1 MSNGQLVDIGR
12 TALHVVERGSGPAVI
27 ALHGGP
33 GLDHQAFADYLDPLT
48 DRYRLLLV
56 DQRGHGRSASSDEI
70 TWTLECLAADVGALA
85 HTLGL
90 GRHAVLGHS
99 FGALVALQHAVDEP
113 NPDVA
118 TILSSAVPSAT
129 YFAFVEETLDSFEP
143 AALLSSVI
151 AAMNRQTE
159 VQSTDEV
166 REVMSEQMPFMFA
179 DARDP
184 RIAEYEARTA
194 GIVASPAALRH
205 FVANDYGDI
214 NVEDRLDR
222 VEGPML
228 VLAGRH
234 DRICSIAAS
243 EAITRHVPR
252 AELEIFEHS
261 GHFAFVEE
269 QEAFISAVRCF
280 LEAHLGSGT

>member
-1 MSNGQLVDIGR
+1 MPIGGLVDIGR
-12 TALHVVERGSGPAVI
+12 TALHVVERGSGPSVI

-33 GLDHQAFADYLDPLT
+33 GLDHQVFADYLDPLT

-56 DQRGHGRSASSDEI
+56 DQRGHGRSATSDES
-70 TWTLECLAADVGALA
+70 TWTLECLAADIGALA
-85 HTLGL
+85 HKLGL

-99 FGALVALQHAVDEP
+99 LGAFVALQHAVDEP

-118 TILSSAVPSAT
+118 TILSSAVPSAA

-143 AALLSSVI
+143 TALRSLVI
-151 AAMNRQTE
+151 AAMERQTK
-159 VQSTDEV
+159 VQSPNEV
-166 REVMSEQMPFMFA
+166 REVMNAWTPFMFA
-179 DARDP
+179 DPRDP

-194 GIVASPAALRH
+194 GVVGSPAALRH
-205 FVANDYGDI
+205 FAANGYGDI

-222 VEGPML
+222 VQGPML

-234 DRICSIAAS
+234 DRLCSIAAA
-243 EAITRHVPR
+243 EAIARHVPR
-252 AELEIFEHS
+252 AEVVILERS

-269 QEAFISAVRCF
+269 QEAFISAVRRF
-280 LEAHLGSGT
+280 LEAHLGNDA

>member
-1 MSNGQLVDIGR
+1 MSIGQLVDIGS
-12 TALHVVERGSGPAVI
+12 TALHVVERGSGPSVI

-48 DRYRLLLV
+48 ERYRLLLV
-56 DQRGHGRSASSDEI
+56 DERGHGRSATSDES
-70 TWTLECLAADVGALA
+70 TWTLARLAADVGALA

-99 FGALVALQHAVDEP
+99 FGAFVALQHAVDEP

-118 TILSSAVPSAT
+118 TILSSAVPSAA
-129 YFAFVEETLDSFEP
+129 YFAFVDEALDSFEP
-143 AALLSSVI
+143 AALRSRVI
-151 AAMNRQTE
+151 AAMDRQTQVE
-159 VQSTDEV
+159 SPDEV
-166 REVMSEQMPFMFA
+166 REVMSAQMPFMFA
-179 DARDP
+179 DPGDP

-194 GIVASPAALRH
+194 GIVGSPAALRH

-214 NVEDRLDR
+214 NVEGRLDR

-243 EAITRHVPR
+243 EAIARGVPR
-252 AELEIFEHS
+252 AEFVILERS
-261 GHFAFVEE
+261 GHFAFAEE
-269 QEAFISAVRCF
+269 QEAFLSAVRGF
-280 LEAHLGSGT
+280 LDAHLGTDT

>member
-1 MSNGQLVDIGR
+1 MPIGQLVDIGS
-12 TALHVVERGSGPAVI
+12 TALHVVERGDGPSVI

-56 DQRGHGRSASSDEI
+56 DQRGHGRSATSDES

-99 FGALVALQHAVDEP
+99 FGAFVALQHAVDEP

-118 TILSSAVPSAT
+118 TILSSAVPSAA
-129 YFAFVEETLDSFEP
+129 YFAFVDETLDSFEP
-143 AALLSSVI
+143 AALRSRVI
-151 AAMNRQTE
+151 AAMARQTE
-159 VQSTDEV
+159 VQSPNEV
-166 REVMSEQMPFMFA
+166 AEVISAQMPFMFA
-179 DARDP
+179 DPRDP
-184 RIAEYEARTA
+184 RIAEYETHTA
-194 GIVASPAALRH
+194 GIVESPAALRH
-205 FVANDYGDI
+205 FVANDYGNI
-214 NVEDRLDR
+214 NVEDHLDR
-222 VEGPML
+222 VQGPML

-243 EAITRHVPR
+243 ETIARRVPS
-252 AELEIFEHS
+252 AELVILERS

-269 QEAFISAVRCF
+269 QQAFISAIRRF
-280 LEAHLGSGT
+280 LEAHLNTDT